1 MTQEQM
7 KNLVQ
12 KFRENV
18 EKVLPD
24 SENNRKRIKEFKELD
39 NYIKEDAR
47 KVCYHFCPKMEI
59 YEKISF
65 SEGDLTERIIRY
77 ILDIDKMYIFDAKDI
92 TCEKF

>member
-24 SENNRKRIKEFKELD
+24 SENNRKRIKE
-39 NYIKEDAR
+39 
-47 KVCYHFCPKMEI
+47 
-59 YEKISF
+59 
-65 SEGDLTERIIRY
+65 
-77 ILDIDKMYIFDAKDI
+77 I
-92 TCEKF
+92 TCDGCL

>member
-1 MTQEQM
+1 MTEEQM

-18 EKVLPD
+18 DKILLDNE
-24 SENNRKRIKEFKELD
+24 SNRKRIKEIKELD

-47 KVCYHFCPKMEI
+47 KVCYHFFPKMEI

-65 SEGDLTERIIRY
+65 SEGDITERIIRY
-77 ILDIDKMYIFDAKDI
+77 ILDIDKMYIFEAKDI
-92 TCEKF
+92 TYKKF